1 MLITNSTKQS
11 HLEYLNSVMDK
22 GLELMERAPNNE
34 TFVIWHDYVKNTLQN
49 IAYAI
54 GNQDLVQD
62 YLSFMMSIMYL
73 SPFEKFKMTIKKLL
87 EYYRFIRDSNY

>member
-1 MLITNSTKQS
+1 MQVNNSIKQN
-11 HLEYLNSVMDK
+11 HLEYLSSVMDK
-22 GLELMERAPNNE
+22 GIELMERNPTNE

-54 GNQDLVQD
+54 GNQELLQD
-62 YLSFMMSIMYL
+62 YLNFMMNIMYL
-73 SPFEKFKMTIKKLL
+73 SPFEKFKMTIRKLL